1 MKKLF
6 YILWWVVF
14 LGLRVVFL
22 VVTRFFVEVKV
33 ELSVEVEVELKV
45 EAEGLDWNV
54 DSAFSSFSTG
64 NSINSSIPP

>member
-1 MKKLF
+1 M
-6 YILWWVVF
+6 VF

-45 EAEGLDWNV
+45 EAEGLD
-54 DSAFSSFSTG
+54 
-64 NSINSSIPP
+64 